1 MQLIDLV
8 QNAKEAT
15 YTLQSLSTEI
25 KNNAL
30 LEIAKKIEENKDK
43 IFEIL
48 HQDGP
53 QILQR

>member
-30 LEIAKKIEENKDK
+30 LEIAKKIE
-43 IFEIL
+43 
-48 HQDGP
+48 
-53 QILQR
+53 